1 MAGEARARLGGGSAC
16 ILGKAASPRS
26 GVLRPL
32 ADHASTMSQVDAENV
47 DVRSLDEAL
56 GENASEKAS
65 VPKTSAAEHEDVRAA
80 KPAASMPAAGPST
93 TLTEETIDRVWDMF
107 PKLKRDTISDV
118 LHSKRGNVDAG
129 TCTSTPAYVRS
140 HATAVR
146 NL

>member
-1 MAGEARARLGGGSAC
+1 
-16 ILGKAASPRS
+16 
-26 GVLRPL
+26 
-32 ADHASTMSQVDAENV
+32 MSQVDAENV

-65 VPKTSAAEHEDVRAA
+65 VPKATAAEHEDVRAA

>member
-1 MAGEARARLGGGSAC
+1 
-16 ILGKAASPRS
+16 
-26 GVLRPL
+26 
-32 ADHASTMSQVDAENV
+32 MSQVDAENV

-56 GENASEKAS
+56 GENVGKKAS
-65 VPKTSAAEHEDVRAA
+65 VPKATAAAQEDASAA
-80 KPAASMPAAGPST
+80 KPAASMPAAGPNT
-93 TLTEETIDRVWDMF
+93 ALTEDTIDRVWDMF